1 MQPQS
6 DGHARR
12 VHERFSIELPVTIV
26 HEEGTFEATSRNL
39 SLGGMFIV
47 TEVDLPYGTQGTLR
61 VKLPA
66 MKTESEIPVTIRW
79 KTPEGLGL
87 QFGSLRA
94 LEVWALNQL
103 TRVA

>member
-6 DGHARR
+6 DGQARR

-26 HEEGTFEATSRNL
+26 HEGGEFEALSLNL
-39 SLGGMFIV
+39 SLGGMFV
-47 TEVDLPYGTQGTLR
+47 ATDVDLAYGTQATLR

-94 LEVWALNQL
+94 LEVWALNQVV
-103 TRVA
+103 RGG